1 MGSCVAPG
9 PLPQSRPG
17 LRLRAGLDS
26 PCSGFLGRRSGAA
39 WGPSPETSFSPSCCS
54 QVPPQPLACL
64 RPSRPPPSPASPFRR
79 KAPLSAAG
87 RVESALGP
95 GRFRQWG
102 WTAISALGPFRRRGP
117 PRLATLPPEL
127 AGLGRTSRVALWGS
141 EFANFRGAVGAC
153 GGPSGVQGSTPPEG
167 ARGVSRPF
175 AEGEPGTVRVAGT
188 PATR

>member
-1 MGSCVAPG
+1 MPG
-9 PLPQSRPG
+9 PLLQSRPG
-17 LRLRAGLDS
+17 LRLRAGPDA
-26 PCSGFLGRRSGAA
+26 PCSGLPGRRSGAA

-127 AGLGRTSRVALWGS
+127 ARLGRTSRVAPWGS
-141 EFANFRGAVGAC
+141 EFANFRGRWALVGAPPALRARRLRRAPAEPP
-153 GGPSGVQGSTPPEG
+153 GPLRRAS
-167 ARGVSRPF
+167 
-175 AEGEPGTVRVAGT
+175 PGTVRGAGA
-188 PATR
+188 PATP